1 MINVTP
7 DYKKLKGMRLSL
19 TDNWEKGLCSAYYI
33 YSALQKP
40 RGLQPGGLEI

>member
-19 TDNWEKGLCSAYYI
+19 TDNWEKGLCSAYYTQHCK
-33 YSALQKP
+33 SPEASSLVD
-40 RGLQPGGLEI
+40 